1 VVADGGDYPSSVET
15 GGEVVR
21 RFYSLILAIGLATA
35 ACGGTTATTTSD
47 AAAAADDQTATTGS
61 ETTDPGAGSEDGELT
76 LADFIGGVD
85 YSEFDEADFR
95 AQELEIQQQVAECM
109 AAEGFEY
116 IPFVPSDIGGGF
128 AGFDEEE
135 YVKTYGFGVSTWVLQ
150 QDSFGPESDPYAQD
164 PNQDIVEAMDDAERD
179 EYYRLLYGGEPDI
192 ITNTPPEELEA
203 MSPEELDEFYNEAYR
218 DWQPD
223 GCYNEASAD
232 YYNDTESQ
240 AFYEE
245 FGDDLDAFY
254 SQAESDP
261 RMTQAQADWSACMAD
276 KGHDF
281 ASQEEMYAYFY
292 GDENGEGEFSKKVNE
307 LITWPDGGGGF
318 GLVATTIAVAGG
330 GSDSAD
336 SSADEPTDEPVEPT
350 DDGVFEPVEP
360 EYDIEELQ
368 PYIDEEIAVATANYE
383 CSMQMRSVWEE
394 VYQDLEQQF
403 IEQNL
408 DRLTAFKAE
417 HP

>member
-1 VVADGGDYPSSVET
+1 M
-15 GGEVVR
+15 R
-21 RFYSLILAIGLATA
+21 RFYSLVVVIGLLMA
-35 ACGGTTATTTSD
+35 ACGGTTA
-47 AAAAADDQTATTGS
+47 AT
-61 ETTDPGAGSEDGELT
+61 TTDPGATGDDPTTTGSVATDPSDSGETNADNGELA
-76 LADFIGGVD
+76 LADFIGGID
-85 YSEFDEADFR
+85 YSSFDEADFR
-95 AQELEIQQQVAECM
+95 AQELEIQQQVASCM
-109 AAEGFEY
+109 AAEGFDY

-135 YVKTYGFGVSTWVLQ
+135 YVTTYGFGISTWVLQ
-150 QDSFGPESDPYAQD
+150 QDQMLPENDPYAQD
-164 PNQDIVEAMDDAERD
+164 PNQAIVDAMDDAERE
-179 EYYRLLYGGEPDI
+179 EYYRVLYGGEPDI

-203 MSPEELDEFYNEAYR
+203 MSPDELEQFYNEAYAN
-218 DWQPD
+218 WEPD
-223 GCYNEASAD
+223 GCYNEASNA
-232 YYNDTESQ
+232 YYNDEEAQ

-245 FGDDLDAFY
+245 FGEDMDAFY

-261 RMTQAQADWSACMAD
+261 RLTQAQADWSACMAE

-318 GLVATTIAVAGG
+318 GILPATTIAVAVEGG
-330 GSDSAD
+330 DSVDD
-336 SSADEPTDEPVEPT
+336 SVEPT
-350 DDGVFEPVEP
+350 DDGVFEPVAP
-360 EYDIEELQ
+360 QYDIEELQ

-383 CSMQMRSVWEE
+383 CSQDMQSLYEE
-394 VYQDLEQQF
+394 IYKDLEQQF

-417 HP
+417 HS